1 MDGFWNHRGHRI
13 SDRLMAVKRCVGTSP
28 EMSFLLLQMEVI
40 YKSPWISILK
50 WSNDLDLVVPPW
62 LRTPPIWGT
71 TAKWTYSRLGKCC
84 YLTGRLFG
92 KGSNWWT
99 WCMFRKMLQEILIW
113 LWVNLEV
120 YTPKRQIT
128 AKNGLSVISQV
139 AKEKNGLS
147 DPRIGWK
154 DNFQK
159 TRCLG
164 VEIIVSCKKDLTPI
178 RWWSKYIKMIGK
190 IPILRV
196 TISIF
201 MNFSP
206 CLQVKNRHFGLAQA
220 ISMVSSDGRKHGELR
235 VQLEG
240 PSFRVL
246 PRISPENGRVLL
258 DIYIYII

>member
-1 MDGFWNHRGHRI
+1 MDFNTKMVYPLVKVDILLWKDPPFW
-13 SDRLMAVKRCVGTSP
+13 MGTSTISMAIFNCYVSSP
-28 EMSFLLLQMEVI
+28 EG
-40 YKSPWISILK
+40 
-50 WSNDLDLVVPPW
+50 NDLDLVVPPW
-62 LRTPPIWGT
+62 LRTPPIWRT
-71 TAKWTYSRLGKCC
+71 TAKWTSSRLGKCC

-99 WCMFRKMLQEILIW
+99 WCMFWKMLQEILIW

-120 YTPKRQIT
+120 PENGRLLPKMANQWFPKWPKRRMACPI
-128 AKNGLSVISQV
+128 LESVERTI
-139 AKEKNGLS
+139 
-147 DPRIGWK
+147 
-154 DNFQK
+154 F
-159 TRCLG
+159 
-164 VEIIVSCKKDLTPI
+164 KKDLTPI

-201 MNFSP
+201 MNCSP

-258 DIYIYII
+258 YILYMYTYTIYIYICMYVCNVM